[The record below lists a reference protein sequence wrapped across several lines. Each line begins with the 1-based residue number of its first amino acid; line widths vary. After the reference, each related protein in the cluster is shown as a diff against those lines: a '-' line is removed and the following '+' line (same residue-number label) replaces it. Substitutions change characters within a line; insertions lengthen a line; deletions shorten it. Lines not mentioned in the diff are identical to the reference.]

1 MSAQTAAQVAET
13 VEKVNPLFD
22 TTFLHSQLFWTGI
35 AFVLILAV
43 MWIVVLPRITKALD
57 DRAEGIREDLDKA
70 ENLRKDAEQALAT
83 YEKQLKA
90 ARQEASS
97 IVEQAKEEASKMSA
111 LKTKEL
117 EEELSRKAQQAAE
130 QIAAAKDQALR
141 DVQSQVAELALSAA
155 EKLIEKEIDKKTA
168 ERITEDAI
176 KRLN

>member
-35 AFVLILAV
+35 AFVLILVV
-43 MWIVVLPRITKALD
+43 MWIFVLPRITQALD
-57 DRAEGIREDLDKA
+57 ERAENIREDLDKA
-70 ENLRKDAEQALAT
+70 ESLRKDAEQALAT

-97 IVEQAKEEASKMSA
+97 IVEQAKEEASKMVA
-111 LKTKEL
+111 FKTKEL

-130 QIAAAKDQALR
+130 QIASAKDQALR
-141 DVQSQVAELALSAA
+141 DVQSQVADLALSAA

-168 ERITEDAI
+168 EQITEDAI
-176 KRLN
+176 KRLS